1 MRPPCLSVYYVEC
14 EQGKI
19 LRDLKTDMGVEGA
32 VRGLEGTH
40 PADTCI
46 LTELE

>member
-1 MRPPCLSVYYVEC
+1 MLVTGFE
-14 EQGKI
+14 
-19 LRDLKTDMGVEGA
+19 GV

-46 LTELE
+46 LTKLKSNAIYYYQVRCRLV